1 MENSRQRDYQVLNPI
16 FIIMEIRYLENEC
29 MHVNLDFFFP
39 FGEFALFEL
48 RRANID

>member
-16 FIIMEIRYLENEC
+16 FIIMEVRYLENEC
-29 MHVNLDFFFP
+29 MHVNLDFFP
-39 FGEFALFEL
+39 PDEFALFEL